1 MSWQKKEAYKKSTL
15 VNVALLTNQ
24 KVSAGAHFRIE
35 PACIIIALSTLQLL
49 TRGRGFN
56 QICFRH
62 STNSVTNSGP
72 EKGLIIL
79 GGSSILQIMAASNN
93 TKREGG
99 NRKEEQKNSQSSGSQ
114 LTEARETFAT
124 LFELSKLLNTG
135 LDQDSLAICVRLCE
149 GGAHPEALAT
159 IVRELRRES
168 QAIRR

>member
-1 MSWQKKEAYKKSTL
+1 M
-15 VNVALLTNQ
+15 
-24 KVSAGAHFRIE
+24 
-35 PACIIIALSTLQLL
+35 II
-49 TRGRGFN
+49 FW
-56 QICFRH
+56 
-62 STNSVTNSGP
+62 
-72 EKGLIIL
+72 
-79 GGSSILQIMAASNN
+79 GSSILQIMAASNN